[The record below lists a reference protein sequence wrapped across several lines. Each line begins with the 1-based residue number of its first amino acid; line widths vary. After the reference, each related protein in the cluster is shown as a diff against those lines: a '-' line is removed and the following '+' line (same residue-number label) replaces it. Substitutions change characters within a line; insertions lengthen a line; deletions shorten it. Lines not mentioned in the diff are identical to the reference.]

1 MTEGGMWQIE
11 LKTFL
16 QQIVRVFGKNQ
27 YYVIEHIEE
36 YSEQRLK
43 KMTKNLTRLQKLHKV
58 LEFVLK
64 ETDIEVEVQNYDGLE
79 NCLTVNRQ
87 ADKLVVNNFGQERI
101 SKENLLESLSKLI
114 EKQRQEIDLQRRY
127 NQRMAQP
134 IDVPDEIRKILRIK

>member
-1 MTEGGMWQIE
+1 M
-11 LKTFL
+11 
-16 QQIVRVFGKNQ
+16 FGKNQ

>member
-11 LKTFL
+11 LKRFL

>member
-1 MTEGGMWQIE
+1 
-11 LKTFL
+11 
-16 QQIVRVFGKNQ
+16 VFGKNQ